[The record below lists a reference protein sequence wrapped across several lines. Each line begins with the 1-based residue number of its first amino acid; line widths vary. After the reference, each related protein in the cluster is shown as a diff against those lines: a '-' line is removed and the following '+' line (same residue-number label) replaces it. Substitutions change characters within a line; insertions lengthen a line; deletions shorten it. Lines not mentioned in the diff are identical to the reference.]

1 MTAVTGPLAAL
12 LTPRTD
18 SGGID
23 IEALERN
30 VEFVL
35 ERGIR
40 GVVPC
45 GGTGEYFDL
54 SVAQRKEAV
63 ERVAARLEGR
73 GLLIPGIGAGTVG
86 ESIELGHHALDSGA
100 DAVLLP
106 APLFY
111 RYDGRDLIGFYRQ
124 AARAIGGPLLIY
136 NLAAFVSPVPNDVAI
151 ELIETEENI
160 VGVKDSSGSLELL
173 EALTKRGD
181 ATTVRIL
188 GHDAVLGDAV
198 RGGLID
204 AVISGPASV
213 IPEATAALFELAGNK
228 ESFEQAAVLYGEFV
242 RHNEQLPYPWG
253 LKQIAEARGLFKARL
268 PFEPSDD
275 RRQQIGEYMCWFE
288 EWLERVQQCRS
299 AAKLN

>member
-18 SGGID
+18 SGAVD
-23 IEALERN
+23 LAALERN

-54 SVAQRKEAV
+54 SKDQRTQAIGRIAAQLK
-63 ERVAARLEGR
+63 GR
-73 GLLIPGIGAGTVG
+73 GLLIAGIGAGTVAD
-86 ESIELGHHALDSGA
+86 SIELGRDALDSGA

-111 RYDGRDLIGFYRQ
+111 RYDGSDLIGFYRE

-136 NLAAFVSPVPNDVAI
+136 NLAAFVSSVPADVVV

-160 VGVKDSSGSLELL
+160 VGIKDSIGNLEILS
-173 EALTKRGD
+173 ELTRRD
-181 ATTVRIL
+181 DLQSCRIL
-188 GHDAVLGDAV
+188 GHDLVLGDAV
-198 RGGLID
+198 RGGLLD
-204 AVISGPASV
+204 AVISGPAGV
-213 IPEATAALFELAGNK
+213 IPEATAALFELAGDR
-228 ESFEQAAVLYGEFV
+228 ESFEQAAALYAEFV

-268 PFEPSDD
+268 PFEPTDA
-275 RRQQIGEYMCWFE
+275 RRQQISDYMRWFE
-288 EWLERVQQCRS
+288 EWLERVQQCRL